1 MPEGNR
7 HEASTGA
14 EAETNV
20 HVRISGR
27 NDAVRFLEQMLA
39 QAQHQIAVFAP
50 ILDPLFFNSA
60 EAAERLASFA
70 AAHHRNL
77 ARFLV
82 EDVVQSLQHNQRLI
96 ELCRRFSDFIRFQQ
110 VDEDQAGLRESFV
123 IVDQRAFLHQRDL
136 EKMDY
141 VGALNA
147 RRRARLLEIA
157 FDRLWDRS
165 HPIAEIHSLGL
176 PRR

>member
-7 HEASTGA
+7 HEAGTGA
-14 EAETNV
+14 EAEPNV

-27 NDAVRFLEQMLA
+27 SDAVRFLGQMLA

-50 ILDPLFFNSA
+50 SLDPLFFNST
-60 EAAERLASFA
+60 EAVDRLASFA

-82 EDVVQSLQHNQRLI
+82 EDAVQLLQQNQRLI
-96 ELCRRFSDFIRFQQ
+96 ELCRRFSDFIKLQQ
-110 VDEDQAGLRESFV
+110 VDEDQAGLREGFV

-147 RRRARLLEIA
+147 RGRARLLDVA
-157 FDRLWDRS
+157 FDRMWDRS
-165 HPIAEIHSLGL
+165 RPIAEIHSLGL